1 MAISEKSRSVIYRS
15 FSDLLGEEATA
26 DMLAQFPSRDVD
38 EPTTR
43 ADLNLL
49 RSEMG
54 ELRAELRG
62 EMGELRAEL
71 RGEMGELRAELRGEM
86 GELRAEMGE
95 LRAELRAEMGELR
108 AELRA
113 EMGELRID
121 MHRLHNRTLL
131 ALAALISAATTV
143 LAVFG

>member
-1 MAISEKSRSVIYRS
+1 
-15 FSDLLGEEATA
+15 
-26 DMLAQFPSRDVD
+26 
-38 EPTTR
+38 
-43 ADLNLL
+43 
-49 RSEMG
+49 
-54 ELRAELRG
+54 
-62 EMGELRAEL
+62 
-71 RGEMGELRAELRGEM
+71 
-86 GELRAEMGE
+86 MGE
-95 LRAELRAEMGELR
+95 LRAELRAEMGELRAEMGGLR

>member
-49 RSEMG
+49 R
-54 ELRAELRG
+54 A

-108 AELRA
+108 AEMGGLRAELRA

>member
-1 MAISEKSRSVIYRS
+1 MAISEKSRSTIYQA
-15 FSDLLGEEATA
+15 FSQFLGEEATA

-38 EPTTR
+38 EPATK
-43 ADLNLL
+43 ADLAV
-49 RSEMG
+49 
-54 ELRAELRG
+54 LRA

-95 LRAELRAEMGELR
+95 LRAELR
-108 AELRA
+108 
-113 EMGELRID
+113 ID

-131 ALAALISAATTV
+131 ALTAVISAATAV
-143 LAVFG
+143 LAVLG

>member
-1 MAISEKSRSVIYRS
+1 MAISEKSRSAIYQS
-15 FSDLLGEEATA
+15 FSELLGEEATA

-38 EPTTR
+38 EPATT
-43 ADLNLL
+43 ADLAVL
-49 RSEMG
+49 RAEMG

-71 RGEMGELRAELRGEM
+71 RAEMGELRIDM
-86 GELRAEMGE
+86 RAEMGE
-95 LRAELRAEMGELR
+95 LRAEV
-108 AELRA
+108 RA

-131 ALAALISAATTV
+131 ALAAMISAATAV
-143 LAVFG
+143 LAAFG